1 MEPDINMAPCLA
13 FSFGDDGKIMEV
25 NQRLCLKL
33 GYEREELVGKKTDVL
48 FTVPTRI
55 FHQTH
60 FFPLLKMQGHAE
72 EIYVTLL
79 QKNGEVIPV
88 LINAQA
94 YSDKERTLF
103 VCAGIIVHNRK
114 KFEDEL
120 VAARKEAQKALQE
133 STALLQAKTEIQK
146 HAELLDEKIFQVKN
160 QNTELKQFNR
170 VVTHDLQEPL
180 RKLLVFIN
188 MLSEGNDPDI
198 QKKTL
203 PKLKNVTEQLRSILS
218 GLQ

>member
-48 FTVPTRI
+48 FTIPTRI

-103 VCAGIIVHNRK
+103 VCAGIIVHN
-114 KFEDEL
+114 
-120 VAARKEAQKALQE
+120 
-133 STALLQAKTEIQK
+133 
-146 HAELLDEKIFQVKN
+146 
-160 QNTELKQFNR
+160 
-170 VVTHDLQEPL
+170 
-180 RKLLVFIN
+180 
-188 MLSEGNDPDI
+188 
-198 QKKTL
+198 
-203 PKLKNVTEQLRSILS
+203 LKNFFIQQLGMFLNFRLC
-218 GLQ
+218 LQ